1 MLHTRIIVAIVAI
14 FITSVSIAQISKIS
28 YLVKFNEKTNLF
40 DCYLKVT
47 QGTAKSVRER
57 AQFNAQYTLMVPA
70 GSEVKMAGNYMPM
83 QRNMDYKSEIATEWN
98 ISNKIAKP
106 AVEPN
111 YDFISVTP
119 SLSPA
124 AFYNDLKEGEEVKL
138 FSLKITPVKDC
149 GANVL
154 IFENNNRITSSSLGM
169 QGGDFSNGFTMG
181 DVSQK
186 YAGNIYHEAPN
197 AGILKNVAIE
207 KKNNVKISAEI
218 TETPYAPVNFEWFGP
233 SNLYSEKKDLQI
245 NNPDKSH
252 EGMYKLIV
260 TDSRG
265 CQDIKEFEIN
275 NLENVKDVSL
285 DQLSK
290 AGETLEKISVYP
302 NPASN
307 HVALTVN
314 GAKGEKLMVKL
325 ADANGRVVQDNV
337 IDKILTGKEDVF
349 DVSVQQL
356 HSGIY
361 NMILNIDG
369 KEKSQRLIVIK

>member
-1 MLHTRIIVAIVAI
+1 
-14 FITSVSIAQISKIS
+14 
-28 YLVKFNEKTNLF
+28 
-40 DCYLKVT
+40 LKP
-47 QGTAKSVRER
+47 G
-57 AQFNAQYTLMVPA
+57 
-70 GSEVKMAGNYMPM
+70 
-83 QRNMDYKSEIATEWN
+83 
-98 ISNKIAKP
+98 
-106 AVEPN
+106 VEPN
-111 YDFISVTP
+111 YDFISITP

-124 AFYNDLKEGEEVKL
+124 AFYNDLKEGDEVKL

-149 GANVL
+149 GENVL
-154 IFENNNRITSSSLGM
+154 IFENNSRITSSSLGM
-169 QGGDFSNGFTMG
+169 DGGDFSNGFTMG

-186 YAGNIYHEAPN
+186 YAGNIYHEAPD
-197 AGILKNVAIE
+197 AGILKNVVIE
-207 KKNNVKISAEI
+207 KKNNIKISAEI
-218 TETPYAPVNFEWFGP
+218 TETPYAPVSFEWFGP

-245 NNPDKSH
+245 NNPDKNH

>member
-1 MLHTRIIVAIVAI
+1 MLHTRIIVAIAAI
-14 FITSVSIAQISKIS
+14 FIASVSNAQISKIS

-47 QGTAKSVRER
+47 QGNAKSARER

-70 GSEVKMAGNYMPM
+70 GSEVKMAGNHMPI
-83 QRNMDYKSEIATEWN
+83 QRNMDYKGEIATDWN
-98 ISNKIAKP
+98 ISNKVLKP
-106 AVEPN
+106 EVEPN
-111 YDFISVTP
+111 YDFISITP

-124 AFYNDLKEGEEVKL
+124 AFYNDLKEGDEVKL
-138 FSLKITPVKDC
+138 FSLKISPVKDC
-149 GANVL
+149 GANVM
-154 IFENNNRITSSSLGM
+154 IFENNSRITSSSLGM
-169 QGGDFSNGFTMG
+169 DGGDFSNGFTMG

-186 YAGNIYHEAPN
+186 YAGNIYQEAPD
-197 AGILKNVAIE
+197 AGILKNVVIE
-207 KKNNVKISAEI
+207 KKDNIKISAEI

-245 NNPDKSH
+245 NNPDKNH

-290 AGETLEKISVYP
+290 AGETLEKISIYP